1 MYGTALVA
9 LRWWRCESVTSIESQ
24 LISMIL
30 IPMGQSHSDCVCAA
44 SVRRLFCGGRVLPG
58 HSAAVAAAM
67 RAQAAAQGVQLHEN
81 SPVREVQAGR
91 LQTGDGAWHCFD
103 EALWC
108 TQAAAAGWL
117 GDTGLPVGAC

>member
-1 MYGTALVA
+1 M
-9 LRWWRCESVTSIESQ
+9 SDDSQ
-24 LISMIL
+24 LTLTCGRSL
-30 IPMGQSHSDCVCAA
+30 NGCAYAINA
-44 SVRRLFCGGRVLPG
+44 SRLFCGGRILPG

-67 RAQAAAQGVQLHEN
+67 RAQAAAQGVQLHES
-81 SPVREVQAGR
+81 SPVREVRAGR
-91 LQTGDGAWHCFD
+91 LQTGDGVWHCFD